1 MTYHAPPPQRR
12 QPRILCSD
20 CGTGRYPAEAMRD
33 RRCPRCFGVLLRTV
47 HAEQYRAY
55 LLEVLEPVIA
65 KCCEKDRSA
74 ILRALL
80 MATER
85 AA

>member
-1 MTYHAPPPQRR
+1 MNTHRFCR
-12 QPRILCSD
+12 T
-20 CGTGRYPAEAMRD
+20 CGIRKHGSELNDGRCRKCRHRD
-33 RRCPRCFGVLLRTV
+33 PVID
-47 HAEQYRAY
+47 HYRAY